1 LSFKEGYRDWISLA
15 GLLISI
21 ILLIIFLYVGSKST
35 FELTSFA
42 RFSSDFA
49 KTAPEVDIS
58 TAKYLWSNR
67 TLDVIIQAILV
78 FGAAACCI
86 TMLRPEKKGKQA

>member
-1 LSFKEGYRDWISLA
+1 MSFKEGYRDKISLA

-21 ILLIIFLYVGSKST
+21 IILLIFLYVSSKST
-35 FELTSFA
+35 FELNSFA

-49 KTAPEVDIS
+49 KTAPDVDILTS
-58 TAKYLWSNR
+58 KYLWSNR

-86 TMLRPEKKGKQA
+86 TMLRPEREAKQA

>member
-1 LSFKEGYRDWISLA
+1 LSFKEGYRDWISLV
-15 GLLISI
+15 GSLISI
-21 ILLIIFLYVGSKST
+21 ILLLIFLLVGSKST
-35 FELTSFA
+35 FELSSFA

-49 KTAPEVDIS
+49 KAAPEVDIS
-58 TAKYLWSNR
+58 IAKYLWSNR

-86 TMLRPEKKGKQA
+86 TMLRPEKESKQV

>member
-1 LSFKEGYRDWISLA
+1 MSFKEGYKDRISLS

-21 ILLIIFLYVGSKST
+21 IILLIFLYVSSQST
-35 FELTSFA
+35 FELTSIA

-49 KTAPEVDIS
+49 KTAPEADIS

-86 TMLRPEKKGKQA
+86 TMLRPEKEARQF